1 MWSSPRTRVLG
12 FALGLWCAFGWVA
25 TTPARQAG
33 GIVPTDSL
41 LKDLRWRNI
50 GNANQRGRISSIDA
64 LDRDW
69 THVVVGTASGG
80 VFKSTNAGTTWT
92 SIFDTYGAAS
102 IGDVRIFQPNPD
114 IIWVG
119 TGEECGRNS
128 AAWGTGLYKSID
140 GGKTFERMGLEN
152 TYTIG
157 SVVTHPT
164 DPNVVY
170 AAALGNIWGP
180 SGDRGLFKTIDGG
193 KTWTKLTAGLPPDD
207 KRTGALYIVM
217 HPTDPNTLFVSF
229 WGRDR
234 TPYQLTSGTP
244 NGGIFKTTDAGK
256 TWRKLT
262 KGLPAGDSGKIG
274 LAISRSNPRV
284 LMTHYEHGFQPPQN
298 SPDYADMTKL
308 GSGIYRSEDGGESWI
323 YVNRNFS
330 RPFYYNHVAI
340 SPVDDKMT
348 FHFNQGLQYTTDGGR
363 TLRGFG
369 GGNGGGHCW
378 HAMWHDPHN
387 KNRFYT
393 GSDGGVTLTH
403 DTGQTWVTFKNLN
416 ATQYYMVAA
425 DMRDP
430 YYICGGLQDAGTSC
444 GPSATRTRGIYLNE
458 FYSVQGG
465 DGYHIQQD
473 PTDWRIVYSG
483 QDPRG
488 VGTEVSR
495 NNVELRQRV
504 DIRPHKGYNIINYE
518 EHVTPAMEAEQLRKG
533 WGELPAWGSGFNY
546 RSAGSGAFRW
556 NWSTPIV
563 LSPYGTP
570 RGLYVGANHLFK
582 TTDGGETWRVISPD
596 LSKNDPEKTRKGSGG
611 LTPDAVPGGGAEYYG
626 TIVTIGESPVRPG
639 VIWVG
644 TDDGN
649 VQVTQDGGRAW
660 TNVAGNISGLP
671 SREFYVSRV
680 RPSKFDAATA
690 FVTIDGHESGNFEP
704 WVFKTTDYGRT
715 WTSLRANLP
724 AGGPVYVIE
733 QDRVNP
739 ELLFAGTEFAIYVS
753 TNGGQRWDRFN
764 QNLPTVAVHDILIHP
779 RDPDLIIGTHGRGI
793 WVMDDIS
800 ALQQVTPG
808 IVAARAHLFA
818 NEVGTQWVIQEPM
831 DGAGLHAFA
840 GENPTR
846 NAVIN
851 YWLGPAASGE
861 AVFEISDTRG
871 PLTRRIAVPA
881 RPGVGKLEWDMR
893 FAPAVPGAGAAGLA
907 PTTTAPPQVA
917 GAARGQGAAG
927 RGAGRGGDPAAG
939 QRGGGRGGRGGG
951 VAGPLATSGTY
962 RVTLTV
968 NGETALGS
976 ISVRPDPAIGR

>member
-1 MWSSPRTRVLG
+1 MRAHVTYLAVAVA
-12 FALGLWCAFGWVA
+12 FALGGMAQL
-25 TTPARQAG
+25 PARQGDGVVAG
-33 GIVPTDSL
+33 EPLI
-41 LKDLRWRNI
+41 KDLRWRAI
-50 GNANQRGRISSIDA
+50 GNANQRGRVSSIDA

-80 VFKSTNAGTTWT
+80 VFKSTNGGTTWAP
-92 SIFDTYGAAS
+92 IFDNYGAAS
-102 IGDVRIFQPNPD
+102 IGDVKIFQPNPD

-128 AAWGTGLYKSID
+128 ATWGTGIYKSID
-140 GGKTFERMGLEN
+140 GGKTFQQMGLAD

-157 SVVTHPT
+157 SIATHPT

-193 KTWTKLTAGLPPDD
+193 KSWTKLTAGLPPDD

-217 HPTDPNTLFVSF
+217 HPTDPNTLYVSF
-229 WGRDR
+229 WGRLR
-234 TPYQLTSGTP
+234 TPYRLLSGSP
-244 NGGIFKTTDAGK
+244 NGGIFKTTDGGK
-256 TWRKLT
+256 SWRELT
-262 KGLPAGDSGKIG
+262 KGLPTGDSGKIG

-284 LMTHYEHGFQPPQN
+284 LMTHFEHGFQPQQG

-340 SPVDDKMT
+340 SPVDDRYT
-348 FHFNQGLQYTTDGGR
+348 FHFNQGLQRTTDGGR
-363 TLRGFG
+363 TLQGFG

-387 KNRFYT
+387 KNRYYT

-403 DTGQTWVTFKNLN
+403 DDGATWVTFKNIN

-444 GPSATRTRGIYLNE
+444 GPSMTRARGIYLNE

-465 DGYHIQQD
+465 DGYHIQSD

-495 NNVELRQRV
+495 NDVELRSRT
-504 DIRPHKGYNIINYE
+504 DIRPHKGYNIVNYDE
-518 EHVTPAMEAEQLRKG
+518 RVTPEMEAEQLKKG
-533 WGELPAWGSGFNY
+533 WGPLPEWGSGFNY

-563 LSPYGTP
+563 LSPFGTP
-570 RGLYVGANHLFK
+570 RGLYTGANHLFK
-582 TTDGGETWRVISPD
+582 TTDGGVTWRIISPD

-611 LTPDAVPGGGAEYYG
+611 LTPDEVPGGGAEYYG

-639 VIWVG
+639 VIWAG

-649 VQVTQDGGRAW
+649 VQVTQDGGRTW
-660 TNVAGNISGLP
+660 TNVAPNIKELP
-671 SREFYVSRV
+671 SQEFYVSRV
-680 RPSKFDAATA
+680 RPSKFDPATA
-690 FVTIDGHESGNFEP
+690 FVTIDGHESSNFDP

-715 WTSLRANLP
+715 WTSLVANLP
-724 AGGPVYVIE
+724 RGGPVYVIE

-739 ELLFAGTEFAIYVS
+739 DLLFVGTEFAIYYSV
-753 TNGGQRWDRFN
+753 NGGRRWDRFN
-764 QNLPTVAVHDILIHP
+764 RNLPTVAVHDILVHP

-800 ALQQVTPG
+800 GLQQITPQ
-808 IVAARAHLFA
+808 IAAAPAHLFA
-818 NEVGTQWVIQEPM
+818 NEIGTQWVIQEGM

-846 NAVIN
+846 AAVIN
-851 YWLGPAASGE
+851 YWLAPSVTGDVS
-861 AVFEISDTRG
+861 VEIADG
-871 PLTRRIAVPA
+871 AGQVVRRATVPA
-881 RPGVGKLEWDMR
+881 VAGLNKFEWDMR
-893 FAPAVPGAGAAGLA
+893 VTPAAPSASAADAASAGQARAGGAAPAGQGRAAGAG
-907 PTTTAPPQVA
+907 
-917 GAARGQGAAG
+917 GAGQGRG
-927 RGAGRGGDPAAG
+927 RGVGGG
-939 QRGGGRGGRGGG
+939 GGGGGRGGGGG
-951 VAGPLATSGTY
+951 GALAAAGIY
-962 RVTLTV
+962 RVRLTA
-968 NGETALGS
+968 NGQVYVGS
-976 ISVRPDPAIGR
+976 IRVRKDPEIGR

>member
-1 MWSSPRTRVLG
+1 VTLAAVLG
-12 FALGLWCAFGWVA
+12 APWSA
-25 TTPARQAG
+25 TLPARQRAP
-33 GIVPTDSL
+33 VAPAESL
-41 LKDLRWRNI
+41 IKDLRWRNI

-80 VFKSTNAGTTWT
+80 VFKSTNGGTTWT
-92 SIFDTYGAAS
+92 PIFDNYGAAS
-102 IGDVRIFQPNPD
+102 IGDVRLFQPNPD

-128 AAWGTGLYKSID
+128 AAWGNGIYKSTD
-140 GGKTFERMGLEN
+140 GGKTFQHMGLAD

-180 SGDRGLFKTIDGG
+180 VGDRGLFKTIDGG
-193 KTWTKLTAGLPPDD
+193 RTWTKLTMGLPADD
-207 KRTGALYIVM
+207 QRTGALYIVM
-217 HPTDPNTLFVSF
+217 HPTDANTLYVSF

-234 TPYQLTSGTP
+234 TPYRLTSGGP

-262 KGLPAGDSGKIG
+262 KGLPPGDSGKIG

-284 LMTHYEHGFQPPQN
+284 LMAHYEHGYQAPQG
-298 SPDYADMTKL
+298 SPEYADMTKL
-308 GSGIYRSEDGGESWI
+308 GSGIYRSEDGGESWT

-340 SPVDDKMT
+340 SPLDDKYT
-348 FHFNQGLQYTTDGGR
+348 FHFNQGLQRSSDGGR
-363 TLRGFG
+363 TLQGFPG
-369 GGNGGGHCW
+369 GSGGGHCW

-387 KNRFYT
+387 KNRYYT
-393 GSDGGVTLTH
+393 GSDGGITLTH
-403 DTGQTWVTFKNLN
+403 DDGQTWVTFKNLH
-416 ATQYYMVAA
+416 ATQYYMVGV
-425 DMRDP
+425 DLRDP

-444 GPSATRTRGIYLNE
+444 GPSMTRSRGIYLNE

-465 DGYHIQQD
+465 DGYHIQPD
-473 PTDWRIVYSG
+473 PTNWRIVYSG

-495 NNVELRQRV
+495 SDVELRTRT
-504 DIRPHKGYNIINYE
+504 DIRPHKGYNILNYDDY
-518 EHVTPAMEAEQLRKG
+518 VTPEMEAEQLKKG
-533 WGELPAWGSGFNY
+533 WGPLPEWGSGFNY

-570 RGLYVGANHLFK
+570 RALYVGANHLFK
-582 TTDGGETWRVISPD
+582 TTDGGVTWRIISPD
-596 LSKNDPEKTRKGSGG
+596 LSKNHPEKTRKGSGG

-649 VQVTQDGGRAW
+649 VQVTQDGGRTW
-660 TNVAGNISGLP
+660 SNVAANIQGLP
-671 SREFYVSRV
+671 SQELYVSRV

-690 FVTIDGHESGNFEP
+690 FVTIDGHESANFEP

-724 AGGPVYVIE
+724 SDHPVYVIE
-733 QDRVNP
+733 QDRLNP
-739 ELLFAGTEFAIYVS
+739 ELLFVGTEFAVFYS
-753 TNGGQRWDRFN
+753 TNGGQRWERFN
-764 QNLPTVAVHDILIHP
+764 RNLPTVAVHDILVHP

-800 ALQQVTPG
+800 GLQQLSADVVSQP
-808 IVAARAHLFA
+808 AHLFT
-818 NEVGTQWVIQEPM
+818 NEIGTAWVIQEGM

-840 GENPTR
+840 GENPPR
-846 NAVIN
+846 AAVIN
-851 YWLGPAASGE
+851 YWIGSAVTGDASIDVIDASGQ
-861 AVFEISDTRG
+861 VV
-871 PLTRRIAVPA
+871 RRLAAPA
-881 RPGVGKLEWDMR
+881 LAGLNKVEWDMR
-893 FAPAVPGAGAAGLA
+893 LAPPGVPVSAAAAPPTAGGRAGGGGAGG
-907 PTTTAPPQVA
+907 
-917 GAARGQGAAG
+917 G
-927 RGAGRGGDPAAG
+927 RGRGVGG
-939 QRGGGRGGRGGG
+939 GGRGGGRGGG
-951 VAGPLATSGTY
+951 GPLAPAGTY
-962 RVTLTV
+962 RLHLSAGGKVY
-968 NGETALGS
+968 GGS
-976 ISVRPDPAIGR
+976 ITIRKDPEIGR